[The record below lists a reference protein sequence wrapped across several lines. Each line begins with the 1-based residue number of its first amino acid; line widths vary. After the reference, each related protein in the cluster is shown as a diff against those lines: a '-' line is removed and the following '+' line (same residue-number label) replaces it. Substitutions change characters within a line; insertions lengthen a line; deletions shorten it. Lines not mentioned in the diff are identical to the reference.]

1 MSVRIISKS
10 EREAMLINAV
20 QNGSLDDFK
29 QLIEWFGIVANKT
42 NIDWME
48 GSSVIHSALEHN
60 RLDIIGFMLSRFIIR
75 PDRLSRLAQR
85 KGCDVRQII
94 RNAPI
99 APMSLQMSY

>member
-29 QLIEWFGIVANKT
+29 HLIEWFGIVANKT

-48 GSSVIHSALEHN
+48 GSSVMCVGLEHN
-60 RLDIIGFMLSRFIIR
+60 RLDILGFMLSRFIIR
-75 PDRLSRLAQR
+75 KDRLILLAQR
-85 KGCDVRQII
+85 KGRDIRQII